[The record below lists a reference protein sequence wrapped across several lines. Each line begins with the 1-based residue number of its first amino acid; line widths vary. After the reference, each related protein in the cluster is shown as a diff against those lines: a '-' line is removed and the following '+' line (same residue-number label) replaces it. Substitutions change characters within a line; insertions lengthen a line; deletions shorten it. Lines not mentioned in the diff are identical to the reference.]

1 MIDTRC
7 KNLAC
12 LHFPN
17 LKDFSEIRHAVFTRR
32 GGCSAPPYHFLNTSF
47 SVGDAPER
55 VRHNREAIQ
64 HSLEA
69 SEIVFAR
76 QVHGTDAA
84 VVSGAPP
91 AGPPSVDALVSDVR
105 GRYLAIQAAD
115 CQAVMVYD
123 PVRRVV
129 ANIHSGWRGSIG
141 NVIGRTLQEMTTA
154 FGSDCGD
161 LVAGIAPSL
170 GPCCAEFVNYR
181 QEIPRSFWSYKDA
194 DHHFDFWAVSH
205 DQLRAAGVPGANIF
219 SSRLCTRCH
228 GDRFFSYR
236 GQGVTG
242 RFAAVIGLR

>member
-7 KNLAC
+7 NGLAC
-12 LHFPN
+12 LQFPN
-17 LKDFSEIRHAVFTRR
+17 LKDFAEIRHAVFTRR
-32 GGCSAPPYHFLNTSF
+32 GGCSGPPYHFLNTSF
-47 SVGDAPER
+47 SVGDAPEKVGR
-55 VRHNREAIQ
+55 NREAIRRC
-64 HSLEA
+64 LEA
-69 SEIVFAR
+69 PEMVFAR
-76 QVHGTDAA
+76 QVHGTEAA
-84 VVSGAPP
+84 VLSGAPP
-91 AGPPSVDALVSDVR
+91 AGPPAVDALVSDVR

-141 NVIGRTLQEMTTA
+141 NVIGRTLREMTTA
-154 FGSDCGD
+154 FGTDCRD
-161 LVAGIAPSL
+161 LLAGIAPSL

-181 QEIPRSFWSYKDA
+181 QEIPRSFWPYKDA
-194 DHHFDFWAVSH
+194 GHHFDFWAVSC
-205 DQLRAAGVPGANIF
+205 DQLRGAGVPAAHIF

-228 GDRFFSYR
+228 GDRFYSYR

>member
-91 AGPPSVDALVSDVR
+91 AGPPAVDALVSDVR